1 MTNNSDNINQ
11 SFNFSFFTSVD
22 KKQIRW
28 GYMKSNR
35 SCIYLN
41 NVKQRWDLT
50 TNNTAPTNKENIE
63 DNCKGIILLLSG
75 RTEFMEKYQLVSSK
89 LSSMGYH
96 VMSLD
101 WRGQGLSVRELPNQ
115 DKGYVKDFQLYIND
129 LKLFFNLYV
138 APLSIKFNLPINI
151 IAHSMGGHIT
161 LRFLSQVYKNGCKMD
176 MLKIEKA
183 ILISPMIDIITSPIK
198 RDFLDIVTNWGT
210 RLLANIALNF
220 KLGANYIPGGK
231 DYAIENAKFENNLL
245 THDWDNFW
253 LEHKEISKNRKL
265 ALGGVTWGWLKA
277 AFDSIDALNDKK
289 SLSKIRTAIW
299 ILSAEQDRVVSN
311 KAQKQICQTL
321 PNGKF
326 ISIPNSRHEILFET
340 EDISKLLWENIANI
354 LGTKKVNIL

>member
-1 MTNNSDNINQ
+1 MTNNSDNIDQ
-11 SFNFSFFTSVD
+11 SFNFSFFKSVD

-28 GYMKSNR
+28 GYMKSNT
-35 SCIYLN
+35 SCKYFN
-41 NVKQRWDLT
+41 NLTKEWDLAKKDGT
-50 TNNTAPTNKENIE
+50 TKNKENIE
-63 DNCKGIILLLSG
+63 DNCKGIILLLNG
-75 RTEFMEKYQLVSSK
+75 RTEFMEKYKSVASK

-129 LKLFFNLYV
+129 LELFFNLYV
-138 APLSIKFNLPINI
+138 APLSIKLKLPITI
-151 IAHSMGGHIT
+151 LAHSMGGHIT
-161 LRFLSQVYKNGCKMD
+161 LKFLSQVYEDKNKID
-176 MLKIEKA
+176 TLNIEKV
-183 ILISPMIDIITSPIK
+183 ILISPMIDIITSPINK
-198 RDFLDIVTNWGT
+198 YFADIFTNWGT

-220 KLGANYIPGGK
+220 KLGASYIPGGK
-231 DYAIENAKFENNLL
+231 DYSIENAKFENNPL

-277 AFDSIDALNDKK
+277 AFDSIDALNDKDI
-289 SLSKIRTAIW
+289 LSKIRTAIW
-299 ILSAEQDRVVSN
+299 ILSAEKDRVVSN
-311 KAQKQICQTL
+311 KAQKQICQNL

-340 EDISKLLWENIANI
+340 EGIKTLLWENITNI
-354 LGTKKVNIL
+354 LTNNYI